1 METNSRIFMK
11 GNWEHL
17 VIQTFTCNPEILK
30 EYLPNDI
37 ELDLYQGKA
46 LFSMVAFTF
55 SKVSFFGIKVP
66 FHQEFGEINFRFYA
80 RSKIDNTKGVVFIRE
95 FAPKPLIAFV
105 ANTIYNEPFYYK
117 NIKKN
122 ILQSATQKKVTYKF
136 NKNNEISVQAHSHS
150 KPTQKNS
157 LQEFIVDR
165 YIAFVKGRNNTTYQ
179 YKINHRP
186 WQLHQI
192 KKCKITIKVLELLPE
207 VFKNSEHITTYF
219 VDGSAVTIQKG
230 ILQNKAAYALEY

>member
-1 METNSRIFMK
+1 MTVNSSTFMK

-17 VIQTFTCNPEILK
+17 VIQTFSCKPEVLE
-30 EYLPNDI
+30 EYLPIDI

-66 FHQEFGEINFRFYA
+66 FHQKFGEINFRFYT

-117 NIKKN
+117 KIKN
-122 ILQSATQKKVTYKF
+122 NSFITATKKKANYTF
-136 NKNNEISVQAHSHS
+136 NKNNEISVLADRQT

-157 LQEFIVDR
+157 LQDFIVDR

-186 WQLHQI
+186 WQLHTI
-192 KKCKITIKVLELLPE
+192 KKCEITNNIFELLPE
-207 VFKNSEHITTYF
+207 SFKNSEYLTTYF
-219 VDGSAVTIQKG
+219 VDGSAVTIEKG
-230 ILQNKAAYALEY
+230 ILQNKATIALEY